1 MAMAKASGLD
11 LDLTRAATVPRPA
24 STVLVLRDD
33 GTGAGAAERASAT
46 SHDAASPA
54 RGAGSLAVYVI
65 VRHPKSGFLGGVVA
79 FPGGKVDA
87 GDDDDELCRLATP
100 LSPRMEDFARTE
112 SPDPA
117 ASATLPVSARAFA
130 VAALRECLEEA
141 ALLPTLSMNV
151 SVAGPDDAAGLSNEA
166 VVSLRTRVEGGA
178 SLAKELT
185 RLGLHLDAGGLA
197 PFARWVTP
205 VAEARRFDALF
216 FLLARPEGQE
226 GAFDGHETTA
236 GEWATPA
243 SLIDRFHRGELQ
255 IAPPTL
261 RCLELLLPCQTVA
274 EAFALAA
281 VQDLRPVCPHV
292 VPAGDDVDTL
302 LLVLPGDPRHPVQ
315 DQIVKGPSR
324 FALRDGRFVSEAA
337 PTSGS

>member
-1 MAMAKASGLD
+1 MATASGLD
-11 LDLTRAATVPRPA
+11 LDLSRAATVPRPA

-33 GTGAGAAERASAT
+33 GTGAGVAAADQA
-46 SHDAASPA
+46 APASPTSRQ

-100 LSPRMEDFARTE
+100 LSPRMEDFARSE
-112 SPDPA
+112 SLDPA
-117 ASATLPVSARAFA
+117 ASAKLPVPARAFA
-130 VAALRECLEEA
+130 VAALRESLEEA

-151 SVAGPDDAAGLSNEA
+151 SVAGPDDAVGLSNEA
-166 VVSLRTRVEGGA
+166 VISLRTRVEQGG

-236 GEWATPA
+236 GEWATPQA
-243 SLIDRFHRGELQ
+243 LIERFHRGELQ

-261 RCLELLLPCQTVA
+261 RCLELLLPCRTVA
-274 EAFALAA
+274 EALALAA

-292 VPAGDDVDTL
+292 VAADEQNPL
-302 LLVLPGDPRHPVQ
+302 RLVLPGDPLHPVPEQ
-315 DQIVKGPSR
+315 VVKGPSR
-324 FALRDGRFVSEAA
+324 FALRDGRFVSED
-337 PTSGS
+337 PPPGK